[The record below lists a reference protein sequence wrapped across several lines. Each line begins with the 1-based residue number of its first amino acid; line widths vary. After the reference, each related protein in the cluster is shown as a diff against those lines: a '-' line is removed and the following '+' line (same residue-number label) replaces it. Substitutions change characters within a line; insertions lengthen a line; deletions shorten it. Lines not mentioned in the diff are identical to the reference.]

1 MTRRDIPMVLDL
13 TKVGEV
19 SSAVVDGAMDWYADM
34 AAWPGKPIRTTGGFT
49 REVSWTMPQWWFTL
63 SVLPLLGAAPD
74 PRRHFTIGGT
84 PLRGALDVCARSL
97 AGGVR

>member
-34 AAWPGKPIRTTGGFT
+34 AAWPPIRTTA
-49 REVSWTMPQWWFTL
+49 VSWTVPQWWFTL

-84 PLRGALDVCARSL
+84 PLRGALDVCARRL